1 MHSREE
7 KKANTMR
14 SDAIKRGF
22 DRAPARAMLRATGL
36 DEADFKKPFVG
47 VCNTWSE
54 ITPCNIHLR
63 ETAKTIKQSIRDA
76 GGVPFEFNSIVV
88 SDGISMGTEGMRCS
102 LVSRELTADS
112 IELAI
117 TGHQLDAVVAISGCD
132 KTVAGT
138 IQGLARLDLPSLM
151 VYGGSIDPG
160 GTDAEP
166 LSIQDVF
173 EAVGAH
179 ARNDISDAELKRIE
193 CSACPGA
200 GACGGQFT
208 ANTMATAAAM
218 MGISP
223 MSNSIPATDDSRGDA
238 LAGVGPMIMQLF
250 HRQVTARQIITP
262 AAFEN
267 AMASVIV
274 TGGSTN
280 AVLHLLAIAREARL
294 PVTIDDVDRISR
306 AVPVLA
312 DLKPTGRFLSKD
324 LYLAG
329 GIRLIAKRLDELDYL
344 KPSPTVSGR
353 SIQQEAQLVQE
364 LTGQQVVR
372 PIGNPIQPDGHLAI
386 LRGSLAPEGSVLKL
400 PKAMPNVFSGP
411 ARVYECEEDCFSAI
425 LNDKINPGDVL
436 VIRNEGPAGGPGM
449 REMLAVTAALI
460 GAGLGESVALVTDGR
475 FSGATHGMMVG
486 HVSPEAA
493 RGGPIGLVEDG
504 DTITLDVVNRQLNV
518 AVDLEQRALTW
529 RPHASK
535 YKSGVLARF
544 AQNVTSASLGA
555 TTCPIP
561 PPCPANEIG

>member
-1 MHSREE
+1 
-7 KKANTMR
+7 MR
-14 SDAIKRGF
+14 SDVIKRGF

-36 DEADFKKPFVG
+36 TDSDFKKPFIG
-47 VCNTWSE
+47 IFNTWSE

-63 ETAKTIKQSIRDA
+63 VAAESVKQSIRDA

-102 LVSRELTADS
+102 LVSRELTADAM
-112 IELAI
+112 ELAI

-138 IQGLARLDLPSLM
+138 VQGLARLDLPSLM
-151 VYGGSIDPG
+151 IYGGSIDPG
-160 GTDAEP
+160 GTPDDP

-179 ARNDISDAELKRIE
+179 ARNDMSDEKLKEIE

-208 ANTMATAAAM
+208 ANTMSTAAAM

-223 MSNSIPATDDSRGDA
+223 MSNSIPATDCTREGA
-238 LAGVGPMIMQLF
+238 LSGTGKLIMRMFDKQI
-250 HRQVTARQIITP
+250 TARKILTR
-262 AAFEN
+262 AAMEN
-267 AMASVIV
+267 AIASVIA

-280 AVLHLLAIAREARL
+280 AVLHLLAIARESRL
-294 PVTIDDVDRISR
+294 DITINDFDRISR
-306 AVPVLA
+306 AVPILA

-324 LYLAG
+324 LFDAG
-329 GIRLIAKRLDELDYL
+329 GIRLIAKRLDELDVL
-344 KPSPTVSGR
+344 QPAQTVSGY
-353 SIQQEAQLVQE
+353 SISEEASFTEE

-372 PIGNPIQPDGHLAI
+372 PIGNPIQASGHLAVMH
-386 LRGSLAPEGSVLKL
+386 GSLSPDGSVLKM
-400 PKAMPNVFSGP
+400 PKTMPDLFSGP
-411 ARVYECEEDCFSAI
+411 ARVFECEEDCFSAI
-425 LNDKINPGDVL
+425 LNDSIDPGDVL

-460 GAGLGESVALVTDGR
+460 GAGLGDSVALVTDGR
-475 FSGATHGMMVG
+475 FSGATHGMMIG

-493 RGGPIGLVEDG
+493 RGGPIAVVEDG
-504 DTITLDVVNRQLNV
+504 DTITIDVVHRELNV
-518 AVDLEQRALTW
+518 EADLSRRLETWKPRAT
-529 RPHASK
+529 R
-535 YKSGVLARF
+535 YTSGVLARF
-544 AQNVTSASLGA
+544 ALNVTSASLGA

-561 PPCPANEIG
+561 LPRSAR